1 MVSVLANPRMTQVR
15 ILEESRRSLSGGG
28 RWLRKRSRELIM
40 YEFHSISSSSVPM
53 SKAADFSALTARQ
66 PSLVSENLNWLTDL
80 AADP

>member
-1 MVSVLANPRMTQVR
+1 MLANPRMTQVR

-40 YEFHSISSSSVPM
+40 YEFHSISSSSVPI

-66 PSLVSENLNWLTDL
+66 PSLVSESSNWLTDL
-80 AADP
+80 ATDP